1 MNITIQKINVREW
14 ESIAG
19 DHLTIST
26 TPTDAQLRRWFRS
39 LVHFHE
45 EMDGVDRITTLCF
58 GFDDDIGDQ
67 RRDWLSVASMPE
79 TLTVSAEV
87 GAEGIMVR

>member
-1 MNITIQKINVREW
+1 MNITLKRINVRDRD
-14 ESIAG
+14 SIAG

-39 LVHFHE
+39 LVQFHE
-45 EMDGVDRITTLCF
+45 EMSHVNRVTTLCF
-58 GFDDDIGDQ
+58 GFDDVGNQ
-67 RRDWLSVASMPE
+67 RDDWLSVASMPE

-87 GAEGIMVR
+87 SEERITVR

>member
-1 MNITIQKINVREW
+1 MNITLKKINLRDGD
-14 ESIAG
+14 SIAG

-45 EMDGVDRITTLCF
+45 EMSHINRITTLCLA
-58 GFDDDIGDQ
+58 FDYNGDQ
-67 RRDWLSVASMPE
+67 RHDWLSVASMPE

-87 GAEGIMVR
+87 DEERITVR

>member
-1 MNITIQKINVREW
+1 MNITIKTINVRDRD
-14 ESIAG
+14 SIAG

-39 LVHFHE
+39 LVQFHE
-45 EMDGVDRITTLCF
+45 EMSHINRVTTLCF

-67 RRDWLSVASMPE
+67 RLDWLSVASMPE

-87 GAEGIMVR
+87 GEEGITVR

>member
-1 MNITIQKINVREW
+1 MNIEITTINLRDRD
-14 ESIAG
+14 SSAG

-39 LVHFHE
+39 LVHFHK
-45 EMDGVDRITTLCF
+45 EMQAIDRVTTLCF

-79 TLTVSAEV
+79 ILTVSAEV
-87 GAEGIMVR
+87 DEERITVR